1 MATSTG
7 KGLKEKVALI
17 TGATSG
23 IGRECAK
30 ELAKEGCFVAITGRN
45 PDALEETS
53 KVCQEA
59 GVPEDKVLKMVA
71 DLSKDEDCERVVS
84 ATVSHFGCL
93 DVLVNSAGILIGGG
107 IENITMEDYD
117 RQMNINTRSV
127 FLLMKLA
134 LPHILKTKGN
144 IVNIS
149 SVTGLRAFPDVVAY
163 NMSKAALDQL
173 TRTVALEVASRGVR
187 VNAVNPGVIVTEV
200 HKRAGMTDE
209 KYAKFL
215 EHSKT
220 THAMGRVGEA
230 WEVARAVVFLASD
243 NSSFI
248 TGATLP
254 IDGGRSIMCP
264 R

>member
-1 MATSTG
+1 MAASVG
-7 KGLKEKVALI
+7 SGLKEKVALI

-23 IGRECAK
+23 IGRECAI
-30 ELAKEGCFVAITGRN
+30 ELAKEGCYVTLSGRN
-45 PDALEETS
+45 TSALEEVT
-53 KVCQEA
+53 KACQEA
-59 GVPEDKVLKMVA
+59 GLPQDKVLSVAA
-71 DLSKDEDCERVVS
+71 DLCKDEDCERVVS
-84 ATVSHFGCL
+84 TTVSHFGRL
-93 DVLVNSAGILIGGG
+93 DVLVNSAGTLVPGG
-107 IENITMEDYD
+107 IEKITMEDYD
-117 RQMNINTRSV
+117 RQMNMNTRSV

-134 LPHILKTKGN
+134 LPHILKTKGS

-187 VNAVNPGVIVTEV
+187 VNAVNPGVIITEV

-209 KYAKFL
+209 SYAKFL

-243 NSSFI
+243 NAAFI
-248 TGATLP
+248 TGTTLP
-254 IDGGRSIMCP
+254 IDGGRSVMCP

>member
-1 MATSTG
+1 MAASVG
-7 KGLKEKVALI
+7 SGLKEKVALI

-23 IGRECAK
+23 IGRECAI
-30 ELAKEGCFVAITGRN
+30 ELAKEGCYVALSGRN
-45 PDALEETS
+45 TSALEEVT
-53 KVCQEA
+53 KACQEA
-59 GVPEDKVLKMVA
+59 GLLQDKVLSVAA
-71 DLSKDEDCERVVS
+71 DLCKDEDCERVVS
-84 ATVSHFGCL
+84 ATVSHFGRL
-93 DVLVNSAGILIGGG
+93 DVLVNSAGTLVPGG
-107 IENITMEDYD
+107 IEKITMEDYD
-117 RQMNINTRSV
+117 RQMNMNTRSV

-134 LPHILKTKGN
+134 LPHILKTKGS

-187 VNAVNPGVIVTEV
+187 VNAVNPGVIITEV

-209 KYAKFL
+209 NYAKFL

-243 NSSFI
+243 NAAFI
-248 TGATLP
+248 TGTTLP
-254 IDGGRSIMCP
+254 IDGGRSVMCP